1 MAVHLADLPP
11 DDGLNPAQADAEALL
26 REPREQRP
34 VHRRELRDELRALLD
49 EGLEEVSAWIEKTIF
64 LSKHTLSSVH
74 GCEVRFLHELE
85 QPFAPSAAAVKG
97 AVAHKAIELS
107 VSSAGHSPGKLVD
120 GALTRL
126 ANSEDWVGQWLAGA
140 DELDRAEVRS
150 MATDRVAKFAE
161 CFPPLRSGWRPVTE
175 SRWAAEFHGGKIRLS
190 GKVDLTIG
198 GCDGLRAGKVIID
211 FKTGNRSLTHVE
223 DLRFYAL
230 LETLRL
236 GVPPWKVATYYLD
249 SGTFAVEVVTEGM
262 LEAAA
267 RRVVAGAAKLAE
279 LREGGRTPVL
289 QAGPGCSWCPRFLQ
303 CDDGQR
309 ARARWE
315 EFG

>member
-1 MAVHLADLPP
+1 
-11 DDGLNPAQADAEALL
+11 
-26 REPREQRP
+26 
-34 VHRRELRDELRALLD
+34 
-49 EGLEEVSAWIEKTIF
+49 
-64 LSKHTLSSVH
+64 
-74 GCEVRFLHELE
+74 
-85 QPFAPSAAAVKG
+85 
-97 AVAHKAIELS
+97 
-107 VSSAGHSPGKLVD
+107 
-120 GALTRL
+120 
-126 ANSEDWVGQWLAGA
+126 
-140 DELDRAEVRS
+140 

-236 GVPPWKVATYYLD
+236 GVPPWKVATYCLD

-267 RRVVAGAAKLAE
+267 HRVVAGAAKLAE
-279 LREGGRTPVL
+279 LREGGRTRAAGRARL
-289 QAGPGCSWCPRFLQ
+289 QLVPPLPAVRRRSAGPGPLGGVRLSSPPRSR
-303 CDDGQR
+303 GR
-309 ARARWE
+309 RR
-315 EFG
+315 GSVPSV